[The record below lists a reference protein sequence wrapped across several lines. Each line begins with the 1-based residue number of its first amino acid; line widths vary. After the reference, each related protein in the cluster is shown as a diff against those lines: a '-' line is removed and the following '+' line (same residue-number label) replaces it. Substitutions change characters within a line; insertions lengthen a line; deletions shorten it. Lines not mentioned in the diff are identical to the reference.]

1 MRTWKGVLTIRSPL
15 STSPAIRETDGAQS
29 FSPEVAEVSRPT
41 ETHRAHLEGFQ
52 QPCSLAHSVC
62 YPACSGQACP
72 PDPTC
77 CPLLLLCSSTP
88 RLFRAHHTCPVIPCL
103 CSIPCLWAVLSF
115 PLPIPAPHSWETFST
130 CRLSFY
136 STLWK
141 PFLTSL
147 RLSSSLSLDCPQH
160 RGSHRMMVKR
170 GLLNHGSAAY

>member
-62 YPACSGQACP
+62 YPACLGQACP

-77 CPLLLLCSSTP
+77 CPLLPFVLEHPQTLQGTSHMPRHSMPLQHSMPLGRIIISFANPCPTFLGNFLNLQAQLLFHS
-88 RLFRAHHTCPVIPCL
+88 LEA
-103 CSIPCLWAVLSF
+103 
-115 PLPIPAPHSWETFST
+115 LPDLLEAE
-130 CRLSFY
+130 L
-136 STLWK
+136 
-141 PFLTSL
+141 
-147 RLSSSLSLDCPQH
+147 SLSLDCPQH

-170 GLLNHGSAAY
+170 GLLNRGSAAY